1 MSEGGIVIIVV
12 ALAACCCSLSSSS
25 VAGAIIFRGRIFGGG
40 GGDKQKLIAYYTD
53 VMERT
58 TNETLKGS
66 IPVIIETI
74 NNPPPGINEGEYYAN
89 LWKQAQADKDKLY
102 RMAGLA

>member
-40 GGDKQKLIAYYTD
+40 DKQKLIAFYTD

-58 TNETLKGS
+58 TNEKLKGKMS
-66 IPVIIETI
+66 AIIEAI
-74 NNPPPGINEGEYYAN
+74 NNPPPGINEGKFYAH
-89 LWKQAQADKDKLY
+89 LWKQTQSDKDKLY
-102 RMAGLA
+102 RTAGLA

>member
-1 MSEGGIVIIVV
+1 MSEGAIVIIVV

-40 GGDKQKLIAYYTD
+40 DKQKLIAYYTD

-58 TNETLKGS
+58 TNETLKGK
-66 IPVIIETI
+66 IPAIIETI
-74 NNPPPGINEGEYYAN
+74 NNPPPGINEGAHYAN
-89 LWKQAQADKDKLY
+89 LWKQTQSNKDKLY

>member
-58 TNETLKGS
+58 TNEKLKGK
-66 IPVIIETI
+66 IPGIIEVI
-74 NNPPPGINEGEYYAN
+74 NNTPPGINEGAHYAN

>member
-40 GGDKQKLIAYYTD
+40 DKQKLIAYYTD

-58 TNETLKGS
+58 TNEKLKGK
-66 IPVIIETI
+66 IPAIIEVI
-74 NNPPPGINEGEYYAN
+74 NNTPPGINEGAHYAN

>member
-1 MSEGGIVIIVV
+1 MSEGGIVIIVVV

-25 VAGAIIFRGRIFGGG
+25 VAGAIIFRGRIFG

-74 NNPPPGINEGEYYAN
+74 NNPPPGINEGAHYAN

>member
-40 GGDKQKLIAYYTD
+40 GDKQKLIAYYTD

-58 TNETLKGS
+58 TNERLKGR
-66 IPVIIETI
+66 IPAIIEAI
-74 NNPPPGINEGEYYAN
+74 NNTPPGINEGEYYAN
-89 LWKQAQADKDKLY
+89 LWKQAQADKDKFY

>member
-1 MSEGGIVIIVV
+1 MSEGGIVIIFV

-40 GGDKQKLIAYYTD
+40 DKQKLIAFYTD

-58 TNETLKGS
+58 TNEKLKGK
-66 IPVIIETI
+66 IPAIIEAI
-74 NNPPPGINEGEYYAN
+74 SNPPPGINEGAHYAN
-89 LWKQAQADKDKLY
+89 LWKQAQSDKDKLY